1 MKVINGHVN
10 VLVDDDGTVKTAREL
25 VDSLVKA
32 GRLVAELE
40 QRLAAA
46 ESIKQQL
53 ARFFHDA
60 IELSFDGRDFDGG
73 EMQERALG
81 LWLIVETTPP
91 DGEIG
96 TWYEIAPGV
105 CDASI

>member
-1 MKVINGHVN
+1 MSEKYCHQHGLMNPCIVCDEGY
-10 VLVDDDGTVKTAREL
+10 LVEGIRKSDERIREL
-25 VDSLVKA
+25 K
-32 GRLVAELE
+32 
-40 QRLAAA
+40 QKLAAA

-81 LWLIVETTPP
+81 LGLIVETTPP

-105 CDASI
+105 GDE